1 MEAFE
6 KTPPPSE
13 PKMRFGRVNIGL
25 SELYGTGRIPF
36 QLSGTAR
43 RPRGYAGLSA
53 HSAPGRLLRRHGG
66 AHRQAGY
73 APASARPHLF
83 CPPRQPPDGK
93 MRRGS
98 RHGPQTVRRSFWRR
112 QAVGTGMTAEN
123 GRGRICLEDRR
134 HPFVFR
140 CGRSFS
146 DAAGRQCFPVRTACP
161 GSRPQNA
168 AWPETAHCAKNR
180 HT

>member
-1 MEAFE
+1 
-6 KTPPPSE
+6 
-13 PKMRFGRVNIGL
+13 MRFGRVNIGL

-43 RPRGYAGLSA
+43 RPHGYAGLSA

-73 APASARPHLF
+73 APAPARPHQF

-123 GRGRICLEDRR
+123 GRGRICLEDKR

-140 CGRSFS
+140 CGR
-146 DAAGRQCFPVRTACP
+146 AAVLSCP
-161 GSRPQNA
+161 DGLPRISPPKRRMAGDGALRKKQA
-168 AWPETAHCAKNR
+168 YMIVQSQTQ
-180 HT
+180 